1 MIKKVLAASEK
12 ERKEERHSCD
22 NKEGGR
28 EEDCEI
34 MGGDQKEREF
44 CGPSVAALES
54 SCIIIMVRRSMG
66 SQISSED
73 HHHRQIKSM
82 EIMRA

>member
-1 MIKKVLAASEK
+1 MIKKVLAASER

-34 MGGDQKEREF
+34 MGGDQREF
-44 CGPSVAALES
+44 CGPLVAALES
-54 SCIIIMVRRSMG
+54 SCIKIMVKRSMG
-66 SQISSED
+66 SQISPED